1 MKYQQ
6 GQSYEFEVKRID
18 RDSSGYEF
26 FLVTDG
32 ENEYR
37 VYGVLPC
44 QSDDCPDEVIAY
56 VKSVDINGRIKLW
69 QDLYVFIKA
78 HYQIDDVKSFRVSSI
93 DYDKSSRYYW
103 IEDDLMRHRYY
114 FNGEQKYQ
122 IGEDI

>member
-56 VKSVDINGRIKLW
+56 VKFVDINGRIKLW
-69 QDLYVFIKA
+69 QDLYAFIKA

-93 DYDKSSRYYW
+93 DYDKSSRYY
-103 IEDDLMRHRYY
+103 
-114 FNGEQKYQ
+114 
-122 IGEDI
+122 